1 MSQQPNPCDNSN
13 MTTSINSINNDRTT
27 SESVPCLLLKNG
39 KNVSNKKILHK
50 TGKVNRESILFIW
63 LDLQSQSTPA
73 FIHSLRAINDRVQI
87 YSDESTCL
95 DALKTSQDKIFLIS
109 TSSNQELIAKLN
121 AIESIEAIFVP
132 DSDVTFI
139 KGEYTKLLGFFPD
152 ILGLLLILKEK
163 LERFKKIMLE
173 TFLFE
178 QDNLFQWLQS
188 WKEELTN
195 QQIPANNRKRF
206 LKMARAYYR
215 SNPTMRSLI
224 NEFKQRYHPKDA
236 LSWCLLSPF
245 PSCLIRHAFLKCQM
259 EQLNL
264 YRFLIADTSR
274 SIQIHSNSTKDLQ
287 LYRGMKLT
295 RQMVDT
301 FAMNTGRIV
310 CASGFLTCIKSRA
323 TALDL
328 ALSPEYRP
336 DHASVLFKIHCNS
349 SSYFAEIPS
358 DNRELSFVFDLGVNF
373 RIIFINRGK
382 MTVIKMRTV
391 SDEDDKLSQT
401 YKSNHRRATIQT
413 LFDELLA
420 SSKPLISLPLKPL
433 SSHSSRPPSSPSST
447 SLSPLL
453 PETLPHL
460 FLKPHSSKVSTS
472 PISHSPKQSS
482 LPPLTSLS
490 SPSSKSKVHP
500 LSPSLLPSS
509 SMQLPVHALE
519 QLPCP
524 SPAPP
529 LAALQKPCPGPPTK
543 RLFDQSTKTQPHHVS
558 KRRFPSYSKSQPPPT
573 PRRLHPPSLRPTSP
587 PGIKKRFPPS
597 LKPISRSSSAP
608 LFPPHLKIVNLPPP
622 KQSLRPYSTPLF
634 HSSLNQLLFP
644 HAKSLSI
651 VPLNPAF
658 PTTSTTQPTVAS
670 KSRPTPTS
678 KSQPLP
684 PTKLEPK
691 ATSKRPPLDTSR

>member
-27 SESVPCLLLKNG
+27 SESAPCLLLKNG

-73 FIHSLRAINDRVQI
+73 FIHSLRAINDRVQV

-178 QDNLFQWLQS
+178 QDSLFQWLQS

-206 LKMARAYYR
+206 LTMARAYYR

-310 CASGFLTCIKSRA
+310 CASGFL
-323 TALDL
+323 
-328 ALSPEYRP
+328 
-336 DHASVLFKIHCNS
+336 
-349 SSYFAEIPS
+349 
-358 DNRELSFVFDLGVNF
+358 
-373 RIIFINRGK
+373 
-382 MTVIKMRTV
+382 
-391 SDEDDKLSQT
+391 
-401 YKSNHRRATIQT
+401 
-413 LFDELLA
+413 
-420 SSKPLISLPLKPL
+420 
-433 SSHSSRPPSSPSST
+433 
-447 SLSPLL
+447 
-453 PETLPHL
+453 
-460 FLKPHSSKVSTS
+460 
-472 PISHSPKQSS
+472 
-482 LPPLTSLS
+482 
-490 SPSSKSKVHP
+490 
-500 LSPSLLPSS
+500 
-509 SMQLPVHALE
+509 
-519 QLPCP
+519 
-524 SPAPP
+524 
-529 LAALQKPCPGPPTK
+529 
-543 RLFDQSTKTQPHHVS
+543 
-558 KRRFPSYSKSQPPPT
+558 
-573 PRRLHPPSLRPTSP
+573 
-587 PGIKKRFPPS
+587 
-597 LKPISRSSSAP
+597 
-608 LFPPHLKIVNLPPP
+608 
-622 KQSLRPYSTPLF
+622 
-634 HSSLNQLLFP
+634 
-644 HAKSLSI
+644 
-651 VPLNPAF
+651 
-658 PTTSTTQPTVAS
+658 
-670 KSRPTPTS
+670 
-678 KSQPLP
+678 
-684 PTKLEPK
+684 
-691 ATSKRPPLDTSR
+691 